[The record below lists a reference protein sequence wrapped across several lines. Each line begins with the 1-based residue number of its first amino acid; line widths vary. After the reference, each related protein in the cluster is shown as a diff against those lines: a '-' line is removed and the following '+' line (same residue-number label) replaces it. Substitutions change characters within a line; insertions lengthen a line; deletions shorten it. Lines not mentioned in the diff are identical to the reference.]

1 MKITD
6 EDLLNLKKCPF
17 CNGKIYEAYNDG
29 ILSKEAE
36 DSFSYFWICENNHV
50 IGRIT

>member
-1 MKITD
+1 MD
-6 EDLLNLKKCPF
+6 LKKCPF
-17 CNGKIYEAYNDG
+17 CSSKVYEAYNDG

-36 DSFSYFWICENNHV
+36 DSFSDFWICENDHM